1 MKWINI
7 LLLMSLSLAVIADAA
22 SLKTKRQI
30 LARRTAGRGAEKA
43 KPTPDEQ
50 VIRLTAKN
58 FNFSPD
64 VITVKKGEPVVI
76 ELTSKDRKHGF
87 YLPDFG
93 IKVEIMPGAIG
104 RARFTPEK
112 VGTFPFACHVF
123 CGEGHEDM
131 TGTLI
136 VKE

>member
-1 MKWINI
+1 MKWINM
-7 LLLMSLSLAVIADAA
+7 LLLMSLSLAVITDAA
-22 SLKTKRQI
+22 SLKTKRQSS
-30 LARRTAGRGAEKA
+30 ARRAMSNGAEKA

-58 FNFSPD
+58 FSFSPD
-64 VITVKKGEPVVI
+64 VITVKKGEPVVL
-76 ELTSKDRKHGF
+76 ELSSKDRKHGF

-93 IKVEIMPGAIG
+93 IKVEVVPGTIG
-104 RARFTPEK
+104 RARFTPDK

-131 TGTLI
+131 IGTVI

>member
-1 MKWINI
+1 MKWINF

-30 LARRTAGRGAEKA
+30 AARRTVSKEAETA

-93 IKVEIMPGAIG
+93 IKVEIAPGAVG
-104 RARFTPEK
+104 HARFTPNK

>member
-1 MKWINI
+1 MKRII
-7 LLLMSLSLAVIADAA
+7 TPLLLSLTLTVANAVGDPKTLRKTFTQRATSKEA
-22 SLKTKRQI
+22 LKT
-30 LARRTAGRGAEKA
+30 L
-43 KPTPDEQ
+43 PPSDEQ

-58 FNFSPD
+58 FDFSPS
-64 VITVKKGEPVVI
+64 VVTVKKGTPVLI
-76 ELTSKDRKHGF
+76 ELTAKDRRHGF

-93 IKVEIMPGAIG
+93 IKIEIAPGRISQ
-104 RARFTPEK
+104 ARFTPDK

-123 CGEGHEDM
+123 CGEGHEEM